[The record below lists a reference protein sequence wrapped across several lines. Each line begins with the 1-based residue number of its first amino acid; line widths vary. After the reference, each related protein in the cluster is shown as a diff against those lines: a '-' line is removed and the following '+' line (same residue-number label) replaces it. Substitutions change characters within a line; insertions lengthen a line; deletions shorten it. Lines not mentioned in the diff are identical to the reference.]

1 MMLFHYYF
9 VVVCRVVVCDLVRV
23 LYRVVAH
30 TISSV
35 TVLLVSAVLLLFV

>member
-23 LYRVVAH
+23 LYRRVVAH
-30 TISSV
+30 V
-35 TVLLVSAVLLLFV
+35 TVLLVSAVLLVFV